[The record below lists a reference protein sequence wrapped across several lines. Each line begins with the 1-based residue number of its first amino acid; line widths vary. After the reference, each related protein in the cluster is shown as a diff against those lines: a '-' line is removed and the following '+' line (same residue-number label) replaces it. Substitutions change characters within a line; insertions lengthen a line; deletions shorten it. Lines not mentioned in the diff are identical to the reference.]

1 MPRFLPVKV
10 EDKLR
15 WIQTTQQPAIIN
27 LPPMWLIC
35 YCIACSDIHGTP
47 AWAGAGLQNKE
58 KWTIYNS
65 IITALVENYRGEWL
79 GEKSDVWGR
88 LRPGDSYH
96 ESVTYFLLDVTG
108 GNVVGEEGHG
118 NLAMIQLTAN
128 NIYKYQHHSL
138 QSQPGLQANINCW
151 ELWKRRW
158 WWWWWWVR
166 VWVGY
171 WVRLRLP
178 VMNFTGI

>member
-1 MPRFLPVKV
+1 MADML
-10 EDKLR
+10 L
-15 WIQTTQQPAIIN
+15 
-27 LPPMWLIC
+27 
-35 YCIACSDIHGTP
+35 YCLQWYSWHPGLAR
-47 AWAGAGLQNKE
+47 AGQLQNKE

-79 GEKSDVWGR
+79 GEKSDVWGS

-128 NIYKYQHHSL
+128 NIYKYQHQSPVTQSL
-138 QSQPGLQANINCW
+138 PGLEANINCW
-151 ELWKRRW
+151 ENYEQE
-158 WWWWWWVR
+158 V
-166 VWVGY
+166 VVGES
-171 WVRLRLP
+171 VGGLL
-178 VMNFTGI
+178 G